1 MTAAGLPTAAGMP
14 AAPDACS
21 LPTAERPTRVAEF
34 DDLFATAVTWVERP
48 EPTRLRLGLPADP
61 EVAGRAANLAVRE
74 SDCCTFFTFAL
85 TTTGPNVHLEVTVP
99 AAYAEVL
106 DGLAARVPTAVRS
119 VPPAAAPGRG
129 TGA

>member
-1 MTAAGLPTAAGMP
+1 MTNPGMP
-14 AAPDACS
+14 IAPDACT

-74 SDCCTFFTFAL
+74 NDCCAFFTFAL
-85 TTTGPNVHLEVTVP
+85 TTSGRTVHLEVTVP
-99 AAYAEVL
+99 PAYAEVL
-106 DGLAARVPTAVRS
+106 DGLAARVPPAVRS
-119 VPPAAAPGRG
+119 VPPAAVSGPGTR
-129 TGA
+129 A